1 MFVHNQFIHKT
12 MMMVVVDVSP
22 QLLKPMRNNEQDV
35 FVVNEE
41 QSDCELEQS
50 MMWSMMHRICHC
62 LQMCDASMV
71 LCQMSLKSSV
81 LGDCDVVHQQKWR
94 VSG

>member
-1 MFVHNQFIHKT
+1 

-41 QSDCELEQS
+41 QSDCEVEQS
-50 MMWSMMHRICHC
+50 N
-62 LQMCDASMV
+62 
-71 LCQMSLKSSV
+71 
-81 LGDCDVVHQQKWR
+81 DVVNDAQDLSLFAE
-94 VSG
+94 V